1 MLELEVLIKLSG
13 TCITKTKI
21 RVNPAVLGGTVYILL
36 HGLQQSA
43 KHLL

>member
-1 MLELEVLIKLSG
+1 VLEIEILLKLSG

-21 RVNPAVLGGTVYILL
+21 RVSPAVLGGTVYILL
-36 HGLQQSA
+36 HGLQQTA